1 MTEKT
6 INNGWA
12 DVQVREDGSFS
23 GASGR
28 DNIMGLRDMFTYRGA
43 LYLIMGR
50 RNKSGKQLD
59 KEFSNWALDQN
70 YLDPIKMDRAIGQE
84 VDHGHIKMDVVS
96 KGKDKWC
103 NRLTLTDSGWKRYKG
118 LKLIGNL
125 KLIQRRMDWIIMERQ
140 EDGSLEPMLTRI
152 T

>member
-12 DVQVREDGSFS
+12 DVQVREDGSFA

-28 DNIMGLRDMFTYRGA
+28 DNMQGLRDMFSYRGA

-59 KEFSNWALDQN
+59 KEFSTWALDQN
-70 YLDPIKMDRAIGQE
+70 YLDPNKMNLAIGQE
-84 VDHGHIKMDVVS
+84 VHHGHIKMDVVS
-96 KGKDKWC
+96 KGRDKGSK
-103 NRLTLTDSGWKRYKG
+103 RLTLTATGWEQYKG

-125 KLIQRRMDWIIMERQ
+125 KIIQRRMDRIIMERKA
-140 EDGSLEPMLTRI
+140 DGTLEPMLTRI